1 MHHRSQV
8 EMVDADRSPD
18 EILTRIPASPH
29 IRLPVF
35 RDSDENILGVIHAKD
50 LLREAGR
57 PVRRPQG
64 NAKALADPDILKIA
78 MKPRFVPDTT
88 ALEELT
94 RPFLKRHTHSAP
106 VVDEDGALRGR
117 ITLNDIPEVIV
128 GEITDEFDLAHDTVL
143 TRAGNGDCRVEGS
156 MTIRDLNRAMDWQG
170 PDDGATATGGPV
182 IHEAQM
188 IPNGKQAFSF
198 HGFRSEW

>member
-1 MHHRSQV
+1 MHHRSLV

-29 IRLPVF
+29 TLLPVF

-50 LLREAGR
+50 LLREASR

-88 ALEELT
+88 
-94 RPFLKRHTHSAP
+94 H
-106 VVDEDGALRGR
+106 
-117 ITLNDIPEVIV
+117 
-128 GEITDEFDLAHDTVL
+128 
-143 TRAGNGDCRVEGS
+143 
-156 MTIRDLNRAMDWQG
+156 
-170 PDDGATATGGPV
+170 
-182 IHEAQM
+182 
-188 IPNGKQAFSF
+188 
-198 HGFRSEW
+198 